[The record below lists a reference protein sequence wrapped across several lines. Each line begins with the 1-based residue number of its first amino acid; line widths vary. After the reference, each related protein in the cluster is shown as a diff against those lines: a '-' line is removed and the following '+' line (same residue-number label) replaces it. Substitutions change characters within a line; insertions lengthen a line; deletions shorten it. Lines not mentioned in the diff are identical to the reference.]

1 MKVSK
6 ESISRLINALLASVR
21 NGSVKSEPVDGMSML
36 AHYLDDMTIIFN
48 NGTAKTFFGVTVDVL
63 GRTFHI
69 SADFTVMLE
78 DVEADNPDEGVYVI
92 EDERLIHFLNNYLVL
107 RADLLETL
115 GA

>member
-6 ESISRLINALLASVR
+6 ESVSKLINALLISVR
-21 NGSVKSEPVDGMSML
+21 KGSVKSEPVDGMNML
-36 AHYLDDMTIIFN
+36 AHYLDDLTIIFN
-48 NGTAKTFFGVTVDVL
+48 NGASRTFFGITVDVL

-78 DVEADNPDEGVYVI
+78 DLESNDPEERVYTI
-92 EDERLIHFLNNYLVL
+92 EDERIIEFLNNYFAL
-107 RADLLETL
+107 RADLLEKL